1 MIRGWFDSIDGWP
14 VPRVRATVSL
24 HGLSGASLTTAS
36 ISFLIDTG
44 SGISALHPLD
54 ATKRVGIPRAW
65 LADKSRWSR
74 QHSVSGIGGTTT
86 YFIVACRY
94 GFEHAGGRTQEVDGV
109 IRVAPLT
116 QSNQQLPS
124 VLGWDVLRHFRL
136 TADLRSRELTL
147 E

>member
-1 MIRGWFDSIDGWP
+1 MIRGWFDSIHGWP

-24 HGLSGASLTTAS
+24 HGLSRASVATTS

-44 SGISALHPLD
+44 SGISALHLLD

-65 LADKSRWSR
+65 LAGKSRWSR
-74 QHSVSGIGGTTT
+74 QQSVSGIGGTTT
-86 YFIVACRY
+86 YFSAACRY
-94 GFEHAGGRTQEVDGV
+94 GFEHAGGRTQEIDGV
-109 IRVAPLT
+109 IRVAPIT
-116 QSNQQLPS
+116 QNQELPS
-124 VLGWDVLRHFRL
+124 VLGWDVFRHFRL